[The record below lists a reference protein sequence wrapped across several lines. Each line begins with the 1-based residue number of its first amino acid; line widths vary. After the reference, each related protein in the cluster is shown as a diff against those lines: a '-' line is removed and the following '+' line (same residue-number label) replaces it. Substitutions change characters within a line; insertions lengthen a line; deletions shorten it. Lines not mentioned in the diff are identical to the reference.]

1 MDRSVFDDIYADS
14 TGEGQLFLL
23 NLADS
28 IELDLV
34 DVTAVRG
41 YSTWLTSVADRS
53 RPGWWKG
60 RLGPLLP
67 ATKKPALS
75 GKERL
80 ATVAAI
86 KKDEY
91 EKYTAKARLYGAVV
105 SISSRVA
112 EEVLTSRQGKIHYWI
127 TEKSALRTAT
137 TPDEIRD
144 ALGLDWVG
152 EESVLFQFDLDASAV
167 SKADTKRP
175 SGLCGGSA
183 RFRARRADE
192 SSPKAHDGWGW
203 TVHLESWRNGRDY
216 ASLGTSGAPE
226 LISLVGPLPVGGT
239 NVTLIGETKSP
250 SGCSDVS
257 DHNLFAIALNSG
269 SRLDADTL
277 FKRLP

>member
-1 MDRSVFDDIYADS
+1 MDRGVFDEIYADS

-34 DVTAVRG
+34 DVTVMQD
-41 YSTWLTSVADRS
+41 YSTWLNSVADRS

-60 RLGPLLP
+60 RLGSVLP
-67 ATKKPALS
+67 ATKKPSLS

-80 ATVAAI
+80 VTVAAI

-91 EKYTAKARLYGAVV
+91 EKYTSKARLYGAIS
-105 SISSRVA
+105 SIPSRVA
-112 EEVLTSRQGKIHYWI
+112 AEVLTSRQGKIYYWI
-127 TEKSALRTAT
+127 TEKSALRAAT
-137 TPDEIRD
+137 TPDEVRD

-152 EESVLFQFDLDASAV
+152 QESVLFQFDLDGSAV

-192 SSPKAHDGWGW
+192 TSPKTHDGWGR
-203 TVHLESWRNGRDY
+203 TVHLESWRKGRDH
-216 ASLGTSGAPE
+216 ASLSASGAPE

-239 NVTLIGETKSP
+239 NVTLIGETASP
-250 SGCSDVS
+250 SGCSAVS

-269 SRLDADTL
+269 SRLDAETL